1 MSTERKVCN
10 KSLKI
15 KVKMRLNKCM
25 IFSIGIYIMVI
36 LLRKVEN
43 FENRTMSMTMYTLR
57 TRTRT
62 ATTVMM

>member
-1 MSTERKVCN
+1 
-10 KSLKI
+10 
-15 KVKMRLNKCM
+15 M